1 MIHIISGS
9 ATINNTEEFIH
20 QLNKISMR
28 YDVVIQ
34 AVDADLVAGSKH
46 LIAAVERATRSFS
59 EKSNIANDLGMET
72 LLYVAGSRQI
82 EKALQFGVKKGCN
95 NIALLIISQGEKNI
109 DCVEQELK
117 KLISE
122 RPCVAEYTI
131 SKKEKLMSAFNITQE
146 EIVAAG
152 EDKIPDL
159 VLERVALRNIVK

>member
-1 MIHIISGS
+1 MIHIICGS

-20 QLNKISMR
+20 QLNKISR
-28 YDVVIQ
+28 KYDVVIQ

-59 EKSNIANDLGMET
+59 EKSNIANNLGMET

-95 NIALLIISQGEKNI
+95 NIALLIISKSEKNI

-122 RPCVAEYTI
+122 RPDAADYTI
-131 SKKEKLMSAFNITQE
+131 SKRENLMSAFNITQE
-146 EIVAAG
+146 EIAAAG